1 MFTGQLCIQLTG
13 GFTGENKHGLTPTS
27 NYKVGFS
34 APEIP
39 PSYLSHHPGPKTP
52 SPTERPF
59 LGHAHSLNPAPR
71 PWAPPSRQVLSG
83 RRHRYVSPIST
94 VTSGSPRAGVGGET
108 RPGDRAGP
116 STAAFSPGP
125 GSPSPTVPEVVA
137 ATAAVAPCAAIAVPE
152 VTGQRAAFISGSVGA
167 GIVLRVGGG
176 EVVTWQGFVLCVLR
190 VAVVAKNWPNLRQG
204 LITVLT
210 DLELAM

>member
-1 MFTGQLCIQLTG
+1 MVTAQLCIHLTG
-13 GFTGENKHGLTPTS
+13 GFTGDNKHDPTAAS
-27 NYKVGFS
+27 HYKAGFS

-39 PSYLSHHPGPKTP
+39 PSYLSHHPGPKLR
-52 SPTERPF
+52 PTERPF
-59 LGHAHSLNPAPR
+59 LGPAHSLNPAPR
-71 PWAPPSRQVLSG
+71 LRAPPSRQVLSG

-108 RPGDRAGP
+108 RPGDPAGP

-152 VTGQRAAFISGSVGA
+152 VTGQRAAFISGSVWA

-176 EVVTWQGFVLCVLR
+176 EAVTWQGFVLRVLR
-190 VAVVAKNWPNLRQG
+190 VAVVVKNWPNLRQG
-204 LITVLT
+204 LSI
-210 DLELAM
+210 